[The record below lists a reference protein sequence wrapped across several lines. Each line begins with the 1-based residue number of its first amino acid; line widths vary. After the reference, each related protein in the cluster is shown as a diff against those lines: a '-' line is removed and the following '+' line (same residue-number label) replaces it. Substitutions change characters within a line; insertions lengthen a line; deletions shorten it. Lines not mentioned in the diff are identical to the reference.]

1 MWATGGSRQSCKGSF
16 TSVQSQ
22 LKVFAE
28 AKDENTTRIEKKKKT
43 SAKKLPSS
51 ISYQKDTNLST
62 CLNLYMHMQPYPKGK
77 RKSLKGWCLALL
89 NPYWSARWI
98 RPRWRTQPSNGYE
111 EDGRKR
117 WRKWW
122 EMMGGGV
129 SKVSLKEEKQVE
141 KVQKWKKCKWR
152 WRGER
157 RGSEG
162 DWQKIGA
169 KEKY

>member
-28 AKDENTTRIEKKKKT
+28 AKDENTTTIEKKKKT
-43 SAKKLPSS
+43 SSKKLPSS

-122 EMMGGGV
+122 EMMGGGGCLRCRWRKK
-129 SKVSLKEEKQVE
+129 SK
-141 KVQKWKKCKWR
+141 WRKCKSEKSASEGEGE
-152 WRGER
+152 RGEDLR
-157 RGSEG
+157 EI
-162 DWQKIGA
+162 DK
-169 KEKY
+169 K